1 MASGP
6 LPQKSGVSTGA
17 KPGRPE
23 QGANQNFLVL
33 LLASLG
39 PEQET
44 PVAAS
49 DALAGSP
56 DEAPPGKQ
64 ATSEASSRPPVR
76 DTHGLS
82 GRETSKAP
90 PVAARP
96 AEVAYVAP
104 APAGLP
110 ATSFAGLTLDFA
122 MDSRSGDGFDL
133 SQSGESGTMFS
144 TGTRGTLPPTELVS
158 GAAAP
163 NTARI
168 DSASTS
174 DVRSATHKSFPEDA
188 PASAPAAGQ
197 TAFEARIQFSASG
210 HPDELAPT
218 VADGPPKVAATGE
231 PAGGSGNQVMGL
243 AIAASSSHA
252 GSTQVSN
259 HRDIGTAGA
268 AKPLTDRGG
277 NPSSGEASATDGT
290 NPDSAGEEQPDSA
303 SPKKDSGDPA
313 GPPLDDSLRAAD
325 PQISAATVAATGPG
339 LDSAVA
345 AAQKSV
351 PPAAP
356 AGQDMAAD
364 SPPTAAASAPTK
376 DIAIQL
382 QDPGGARV
390 DVQVMDRAG
399 TVHVVVRTQDDGLAR
414 DLRTNLPDLAQK
426 LNQQGME
433 ADAWSPV
440 EMHNA
445 SGGHENSG
453 HAHERGSEDSH
464 ASAGGQDSPGGDGGQ
479 PRRRRPGPDD
489 KLDKTF
495 SGLLTGATAWQP
507 TR

>member
-1 MASGP
+1 MPVVAAVALPTLTDTASRMASGP

-290 NPDSAGEEQPDSA
+290 NPDSAGRSN
-303 SPKKDSGDPA
+303 
-313 GPPLDDSLRAAD
+313 R
-325 PQISAATVAATGPG
+325 T
-339 LDSAVA
+339 
-345 AAQKSV
+345 
-351 PPAAP
+351 PPARRRIQAIRRALRLMIHFERRTRKYLPLPLRPPAP
-356 AGQDMAAD
+356 ASTPRSQPRK
-364 SPPTAAASAPTK
+364 SPCPQRLRPGRTWRRTA
-376 DIAIQL
+376 
-382 QDPGGARV
+382 R
-390 DVQVMDRAG
+390 
-399 TVHVVVRTQDDGLAR
+399 
-414 DLRTNLPDLAQK
+414 
-426 LNQQGME
+426 
-433 ADAWSPV
+433 
-440 EMHNA
+440 
-445 SGGHENSG
+445 
-453 HAHERGSEDSH
+453 
-464 ASAGGQDSPGGDGGQ
+464 
-479 PRRRRPGPDD
+479 PRRRPALQRR
-489 KLDKTF
+489 T
-495 SGLLTGATAWQP
+495 
-507 TR
+507 